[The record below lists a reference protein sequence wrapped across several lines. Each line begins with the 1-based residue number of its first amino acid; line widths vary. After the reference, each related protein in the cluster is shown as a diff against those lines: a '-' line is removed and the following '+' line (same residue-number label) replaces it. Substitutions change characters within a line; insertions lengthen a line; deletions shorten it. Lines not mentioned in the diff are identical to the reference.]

1 MPESRNH
8 SSCHDFTCLIW
19 PFVKSFKYLEII
31 SDASHKYRRSMF
43 SSVRDSESP
52 VKNPE
57 HPARTFQHKQTQFP
71 GLMHVELIV
80 LRKRAAWSKW
90 HPELRVRSPTGVC
103 VCVCVCGNRSSS
115 ALCFDSDHVS
125 ASVPHMAAWY
135 ETCSFCRYAAR

>member
-19 PFVKSFKYLEII
+19 PVFKSFKYLEIM
-31 SDASHKYRRSMF
+31 SGAAHRYRRSMF
-43 SSVRDSESP
+43 SSVRDSGLP

-71 GLMHVELIV
+71 GLMYVERIV
-80 LRKRAAWSKW
+80 LRKRIAWSKW
-90 HPELRVRSPTGVC
+90 HPEHRVRSPAG
-103 VCVCVCGNRSSS
+103 VCVCGNRSSS

-125 ASVPHMAAWY
+125 VSVPHMAAWY
-135 ETCSFCRYAAR
+135 ETCSFCRYSAH